1 MRPGILR
8 RVWTRLESSL
18 RVRILIPTG
27 VLFALVLAVMV
38 VGAVQIHGSD
48 AARHQREKAELFTQ
62 VVANGLTS
70 MMLDH
75 GPEGSELNEFLGI
88 VASHRTEIHSI
99 NLVRPPGLVSH
110 SSLEPL
116 LGTRLADEP
125 PFTGAPVAFESR
137 AERGQYAVRRPI
149 LNQPSCAHC
158 HGKDTP
164 IVGWLEVR
172 FDQDA
177 IEMEKTRLAAT
188 LSATALPALFLL
200 VFVTAWLLRREVIRP
215 LHGLVSAMRRAGAG
229 EVQVTADTGRPD
241 ELGVAARGF
250 DATLRALREAQVEV
264 ESFYRERMLAADRFA
279 TVGELATGLAHEI
292 KNPLAGL
299 SGALEVLAEDLRGTA
314 EQKDVIVE
322 MQHQVARL
330 TRIMESLL
338 NFARP
343 PQALMRSIDLNA
355 TLQNVLFLVQ
365 QQRSKAPIEIRS
377 ELSPALPVL
386 QADSAQLEQVFLNL
400 CLNGMQ
406 AIDKGGVLTVRSK
419 ATGSGVTV
427 EVEDNGP
434 GIPPDI
440 RQSVFRPFFTT
451 KRNGSGLGLAISARI
466 VADHGGHIDF
476 QCPEGGGTVFY
487 VHLRGSGEA
496 KEHVA

>member
-1 MRPGILR
+1 MRPGILKK
-8 RVWTRLESSL
+8 VWDRLDRSL
-18 RVRILIPTG
+18 RIRILIPTG

-70 MMLDH
+70 LMLDH
-75 GPEGSELNEFLGI
+75 GPQGSELNEFLGI
-88 VASHRTEIHSI
+88 VASHRAEIHSI
-99 NLVRPPGLVSH
+99 SLVRSSGLVSH
-110 SSLEPL
+110 SSLAAL
-116 LGTRLADEP
+116 LGTQLQNEP
-125 PFTGAPVAFESR
+125 PFTSAPVAFE
-137 AERGQYAVRRPI
+137 AKGERGRYAVRRPV
-149 LNQPSCAHC
+149 LNQPACASC
-158 HGKDTP
+158 HGQDTP

-172 FDQDA
+172 FAQDA
-177 IEMEKTRLAAT
+177 IDAEKTRLAAT

-200 VFVTAWLLRREVIRP
+200 VFVTAWLLRREVIGP
-215 LHGLVSAMRRAGAG
+215 LHGLVAAMQRARAG
-229 EVQVTADTGRPD
+229 ELSVTADTGRPD

-264 ESFYRERMLAADRFA
+264 ESFYRERMLQADRFA

-299 SGALEVLAEDLRGTA
+299 SGALEVLVEDLRGTP
-314 EQKDVIVE
+314 EQRDVIVE

-343 PQALMRSIDLNA
+343 PQALMRPTDLNV
-355 TLQNVLFLVQ
+355 TLENVLFLVQ
-365 QQRSKAPIEIRS
+365 QQRSQAPIEIRS
-377 ELSPALPVL
+377 ELSPGLPSVL
-386 QADSAQLEQVFLNL
+386 ADPAQLEQVFLNL
-400 CLNGMQ
+400 CLNGIQ
-406 AIDKGGVLTVRSK
+406 AIAAGGVLTVRSK
-419 ATGSGVTV
+419 PTETGVTI
-427 EVEDNGP
+427 EIQDSGP
-434 GIPPDI
+434 GIPEAI
-440 RQSVFRPFFTT
+440 RPSVFRPFFTT

-476 QCPEGGGTVFY
+476 QCPEGGGTVFF
-487 VHLRGSGEA
+487 VHLRGTSEA
-496 KEHVA
+496 KEHAP